1 MQRKLQCA
9 LPRQSSQSHRSNRLH
24 SAVTRMDVSVFSP
37 SMCRAV
43 NCTQDPCEMPCS
55 NAGLATRKVC
65 VVNGSLARGSSFS
78 RTCVVLPPA
87 SAYTDTSRARV

>member
-43 NCTQDPCEMPCS
+43 NCTQDPCEMPLS

-65 VVNGSLARGSSFS
+65 NGAPRGLA
-78 RTCVVLPPA
+78 LI
-87 SAYTDTSRARV
+87 YTVFGAKFRRLWH